1 MGRFRVDTVSSTGAE
16 QGGADLSMILIM
28 LLTALCF
35 LLRYTRL
42 FVGIYAN
49 LTYKPIPIP
58 KSPTFTPK
66 DVTVVIPTV
75 FKCQDSLASCIKRVS
90 ACGPS
95 AISVVVLDSN
105 VSACRALCD
114 ANNISNVTVLGV
126 PKLGKRMQ
134 MVRALEFI
142 NTSLIVWADD
152 DVYWEPNYLQHL
164 VAIFEDPKVGA
175 GGTCQKVRRHARSSW
190 APCPA
195 ANLIGIN
202 YLERRVFNNIASNA
216 IDRSISTLSGRSA
229 AYRTEIL
236 KNEAFI
242 SEFQNGHF
250 MGKKLDSDDDKF
262 LTRFVTSTPRS
273 RDLSRGANVDPSEC
287 WEIAIQTAVFLET
300 TVEEDWRYI
309 HQCLR
314 WARARFRGNFTVMR
328 SETYWRSRKYA
339 WGCYIIY
346 FSMFQNPSL
355 FIDIGFAYLLSKILA
370 LCSPDTQSLCWILFF
385 VWLLFTKMVRMI
397 PHFCRYPQDMVHI
410 PMLIAFAYF
419 HSLLNIYAL
428 CTLTQTAWGGKDIA
442 ALSKAKPE
450 KDETAPLLDSQTV
463 PDGQVSDSPSS
474 S

>member
-1 MGRFRVDTVSSTGAE
+1 MGRFRVDTVNSSGPE
-16 QGGADLSMILIM
+16 EGGASMAMIL
-28 LLTALCF
+28 LVLFTLLCF
-35 LLRYTRL
+35 LLRFTRL

-49 LTYKPIPIP
+49 ITYKPIPIP

-75 FKCQDSLASCIKRVS
+75 FKCQVSLAECIGRVS

-95 AISVVVLDSN
+95 EIFVVVLDSN

-114 ANNISNVTVLGV
+114 VNNFNNVTVLGV
-126 PKLGKRMQ
+126 PRLGKRTQ
-134 MVRALEFI
+134 MVRALEHI
-142 NTSLIVWADD
+142 QTRIIVWADD
-152 DVYWEPNYLQHL
+152 DVFWPTDYLEHL

-175 GGTCQKVRRHARSSW
+175 GGTCQRVRRHARTSW
-190 APCPA
+190 APCS
-195 ANLIGIN
+195 LIHCLGQN
-202 YLERRVFNNIASNA
+202 YLQRRVFNNIASNA

-262 LTRFVTSTPRS
+262 LSRWVVSTPRS
-273 RDLSRGANVDPSEC
+273 RDLSRGKHVKPEDC

-300 TVEEDWRYI
+300 TLEEDWKYI

-328 SETYWRSRKYA
+328 NETYWRSRKYA

-370 LCSPDTQSLCWILFF
+370 PCSPETQSLCWALFLAW
-385 VWLLFTKMVRMI
+385 VLFTKMVRMI
-397 PHFCRYPQDMVHI
+397 PYFCRHPQDMVHI
-410 PMLIAFAYF
+410 PMLIAFGYF

-442 ALSKAKPE
+442 ALSKVQPE
-450 KDETAPLLDSQTV
+450 KDETAPLLDPQTV
-463 PDGQVSDSPSS
+463 SDGQVSDSPSS